1 MNCFT
6 TYHPDKSVTMLNL
19 SWGELM
25 GKIEEYEVM
34 VDNYTPN
41 KILDK
46 IKRIGLEKLIISG
59 FWLIQMINNQM
70 ILL

>member
-1 MNCFT
+1 MNYFT
-6 TYHPDKSVTMLNL
+6 RYHPDKSVAKLNL
-19 SWGELM
+19 SCSELM
-25 GKIEEYEVM
+25 GKIEKYEVM
-34 VDNYTPN
+34 VDNYTPD

>member
-1 MNCFT
+1 MNYFT
-6 TYHPDKSVTMLNL
+6 RYHPDKSVAMLNL
-19 SWGELM
+19 SCSELM
-25 GKIEEYEVM
+25 GKTEEYEVM
-34 VDNYTPN
+34 VDNYTPD